1 MSVVATVEQQTTEAE
16 QQTAVPE
23 QQTTSP
29 QHIPS
34 KKAQLPKYNCRV
46 AAYFEDRQLQNIKIL
61 QQKSGGTE
69 TGVLRTAVDLLSFVN
84 NLPTSSDP
92 SIYLNNFLVLTNNQG
107 DSHDR

>member
-69 TGVLRTAVDLLSFVN
+69 TGVLRTAVDTLAYLHG
-84 NLPTSSDP
+84 LPVESDP
-92 SIYLNNFLVLTNNQG
+92 SIFVRNFAVLTQTQNG
-107 DSHDR
+107 E